1 MLAGTLALKL
11 LLFIAIGFAATKLK
25 VVAGDFN
32 KQFTK
37 FLTSIIL
44 PCMIVNSMYGM
55 DYSLEEL
62 KNCGYLLLL
71 SIAFLV
77 IEFIM
82 GQIAY
87 LLAGKNGSARI
98 MRFGMIFTNF
108 SFMGFPVVEALY
120 GNQGIF
126 YFAIFLVPIRIFY
139 YSSAKVLLSPPDENA
154 KKESLLT
161 VIKKTLNPSIVAVFV
176 GVFFYLTGIRLPDTI
191 AYVMSSL
198 AATCSPLG
206 MMLCGITLGYYPLK
220 KLLQVRYF
228 RLTLIRNFLIPS
240 IFYVLAWATALPY
253 DLAQIVIICAALPVS
268 TLMVAFCVQYDPD
281 PESNFESAGS
291 VFYSTL
297 ISIATIPL
305 WYHLASVL

>member
-55 DYSLEEL
+55 KYSLEEL

-71 SIAFLV
+71 SLGFLL

-82 GQIAY
+82 AQIAF
-87 LLAGKNGSARI
+87 LITGREGSSRI
-98 MRFGMIFTNF
+98 LRFGMIFTNF

-126 YFAIFLVPIRIFY
+126 YFAIFLIPIRIFY
-139 YSSAKVLLSPPDENA
+139 YSSAKPLLSPPAENPV
-154 KKESLLT
+154 KESALT

-176 GVFFYLTGIRLPDTI
+176 GVFFYITGIRLPDTI
-191 AYVMSSL
+191 EYVMSSL

-220 KLLQVRYF
+220 KLLQPRYL
-228 RLTLIRNFLIPS
+228 RLTLVRNFFIPA
-240 IFYVLAWATALPY
+240 IFYVLVRLVSLPY

-281 PESNFESAGS
+281 PEANFESAGS

-297 ISIATIPL
+297 ISIGTIPL
-305 WYHLASVL
+305 WYNLASVL